1 MEKNRQ
7 EKESYLLKLFLFLM
21 PLLVQNMV
29 NAKNT
34 RLAKTRQLRARQPR
48 VFLPIPLSAGE
59 LQFRVG
65 PRSVELAVPASKELN
80 PEIHSNRLN

>member
-7 EKESYLLKLFLFLM
+7 QKESYLLQLFLFLM

-48 VFLPIPLSAGE
+48 VFLPIPLRRGATISGWTAQRGI
-59 LQFRVG
+59 G
-65 PRSVELAVPASKELN
+65 CPRQQRTQSGN
-80 PEIHSNRLN
+80 TQ